1 MEAAPGR
8 RARSHPVRPRHTDIR
23 TGIQLDTR
31 EAVGNGASFSIASFP
46 STVDVASFDTGEAWA
61 TGFDNTIGGTY
72 YDNIGLRNAW
82 AAAAGGLGIPG
93 AADQLIE
100 IEEDILA
107 AYAMATTHF
116 DGGNIVYGAR
126 VEMTDYT
133 TAGPDLAIAYS
144 DDYVNVLPSVHVNFD
159 LRDDLKFRVSAS
171 TGLSRPTYTEL
182 RASAAVDPTSRTVSG
197 GNPTLDPETTWGFDA
212 SLEWYFAPASLLSA
226 GAFYRHVDDVIYV
239 DSTTIDGGIYV
250 PAAAGEDWTLSG
262 PVNGNEGELSG
273 IELNFIGQ
281 ATDLL
286 PAPLDGF
293 GVSANLT
300 VLDSSFDTLSG
311 NSFSLP
317 GTSDVIYNA
326 SLFYEK
332 AGFSARVNYQYR
344 DAWLSTT
351 ENDSLAEYWDE
362 QERVDA
368 SLRYVLPVT
377 PGGAGVTLFAN
388 ANNLT
393 DAIDVRYAGTRAT
406 PNQVEGYGR
415 RFLFGIRVD
424 Y

>member
-1 MEAAPGR
+1 MCCRPTATKSAGGLRSSGGTSSSPYSILRLDGERDLTLFGR
-8 RARSHPVRPRHTDIR
+8 DTDIR

-239 DSTTIDGGIYV
+239 DSTTIDGGTTFGYSAIGSIRMPIR
-250 PAAAGEDWTLSG
+250 PASTIRIDSTPANTGRSMKNLEM
-262 PVNGNEGELSG
+262 
-273 IELNFIGQ
+273 FI
-281 ATDLL
+281 
-286 PAPLDGF
+286 
-293 GVSANLT
+293 
-300 VLDSSFDTLSG
+300 
-311 NSFSLP
+311 
-317 GTSDVIYNA
+317 
-326 SLFYEK
+326 
-332 AGFSARVNYQYR
+332 
-344 DAWLSTT
+344 
-351 ENDSLAEYWDE
+351 
-362 QERVDA
+362 
-368 SLRYVLPVT
+368 
-377 PGGAGVTLFAN
+377 
-388 ANNLT
+388 
-393 DAIDVRYAGTRAT
+393 
-406 PNQVEGYGR
+406 
-415 RFLFGIRVD
+415 
-424 Y
+424 